1 MANILIG
8 IISGIVSGM
17 GMGGGTIL
25 ILCLSLFLG
34 KDQHIAQGAN
44 LVFFVPTSI
53 VAIITNI
60 KEKLIQ
66 WKTAITVAIF
76 GVIGAIIGAKI
87 SINLDTNT
95 LKLYFGI
102 FLLCIAGLEVYS
114 LFFKKQ
120 NE

>member
-1 MANILIG
+1 MLNILIG

-53 VAIITNI
+53 VAIIMNI
-60 KEKLIQ
+60 KNKLIK
-66 WKTAITVAIF
+66 WKTGITVSIC
-76 GVIGAIIGAKI
+76 GVIR
-87 SINLDTNT
+87 SINWSKNIS
-95 LKLYFGI
+95 KLGY
-102 FLLCIAGLEVYS
+102 
-114 LFFKKQ
+114 K
-120 NE
+120 